1 MDGQDRFDRLRLIRS
16 PNVGPVAY
24 RQLIARYGSAGAA
37 LRAIPELAAKG
48 GARAFRVADERQV
61 VAEIKAVERLSGRHV
76 FIGEADYPALLAEA
90 ASAPPVLMARGTLA
104 LDGRPAVAMVG
115 ARNASAAACRFA
127 RMMAQDIGTRGGVTV
142 SGLSRG
148 VDTAAHMGSLG
159 TGTVAVIG
167 CGPDVIFPPEN
178 AELQERIA

>member
-1 MDGQDRFDRLRLIRS
+1 MTIDGQDRFDRLRLIRS

-61 VAEIKAVERLSGRHV
+61 VAEIKAVERLGGRHI

-90 ASAPPVLMARGTLA
+90 ASPPPVLIARGPLA

-115 ARNASAAACRFA
+115 AR
-127 RMMAQDIGTRGGVTV
+127 
-142 SGLSRG
+142 
-148 VDTAAHMGSLG
+148 
-159 TGTVAVIG
+159 
-167 CGPDVIFPPEN
+167 
-178 AELQERIA
+178 